1 MLKSK
6 HRNLVDYGTEV
17 KNMKSK
23 KYILISAVT
32 GLILLSGCQSGT
44 AGNSGIVVADG
55 SKYITERQAQLEAL
69 TNSGVAEA
77 DASGMTVKLD
87 KDDGRVVYDVE
98 FWSGNTEYD
107 YEIDAVSGDIIK
119 SEKETKPAVT
129 TAPSSSG
136 SSNSGSTQ
144 TQYIGENS
152 AKQKAFSHA
161 GVSSSNA
168 SNVVVKLDKDNG
180 KVHYDVEFRSGNTE
194 YDYEIDAVSGDIIKS
209 EKETKPAVTTAPS
222 SSGSS
227 NSGSTQTQYI
237 GENSAKQKAF
247 SHAGVSSSNVSNVV
261 VKLDR
266 DDGRTVYDVEFR
278 SGNTEYDYEIDA
290 VSGDIIKS
298 EKETK
303 PAVTTAPSNGGTSN
317 SGSTQTQYIG
327 ETSAKQ
333 KAFSHAG
340 VSSSNASNVVV
351 KLDKDDGKVVY
362 DVEFRS
368 GNTEYDYEIDAVSGN
383 VLKYDKEVK
392 ASAGG
397 NSAGNNNSTQTQY
410 IGENS
415 AKQKAFSHAGVSSS
429 NVSNVVVKL
438 DRDDGRTVYDVEF
451 RSGNTEYDYEI
462 DAVSGNVLKYDKEVK
477 ASAGGNSAGNNNST
491 QTQYIGENS
500 AKQKAFSHAGVSSS
514 NVSNVVV
521 KLDRDDGRTIYEIEF
536 RSGIYEYDYEIDATN
551 GNILKSEKDI
561 DD

>member
-6 HRNLVDYGTEV
+6 HRNLVDYGMEV

-87 KDDGRVVYDVE
+87 NDDGRVVYDVE

-119 SEKETKPAVT
+119 SEKETKPAAT
-129 TAPSSSG
+129 TAPSNG
-136 SSNSGSTQ
+136 GSTQ
-144 TQYIGENS
+144 
-152 AKQKAFSHA
+152 A
-161 GVSSSNA
+161 
-168 SNVVVKLDKDNG
+168 
-180 KVHYDVEFRSGNTE
+180 
-194 YDYEIDAVSGDIIKS
+194 
-209 EKETKPAVTTAPS
+209 
-222 SSGSS
+222 
-227 NSGSTQTQYI
+227 QYI

-261 VKLDR
+261 VKLD
-266 DDGRTVYDVEFR
+266 
-278 SGNTEYDYEIDA
+278 
-290 VSGDIIKS
+290 
-298 EKETK
+298 
-303 PAVTTAPSNGGTSN
+303 
-317 SGSTQTQYIG
+317 
-327 ETSAKQ
+327 
-333 KAFSHAG
+333 
-340 VSSSNASNVVV
+340 
-351 KLDKDDGKVVY
+351 KDDGKVHY

-383 VLKYDKEVK
+383 IIKSEKETK
-392 ASAGG
+392 TTTAASNGG
-397 NSAGNNNSTQTQY
+397 STQAQY

-438 DRDDGRTVYDVEF
+438 DKDDGKVHYDVEF

-462 DAVSGNVLKYDKEVK
+462 DAVSGNIIKSEKETK
-477 ASAGGNSAGNNNST
+477 PAAAANNGGST

-514 NVSNVVV
+514 NVTNVVVKLDKDDGKVHYDVEFRSGNTEYDYEIDAVSGNIIKSEKETKPAAAANNGGSTQAQYIGEDSAKQKAFSHAGVSSSNVSNVVV
-521 KLDRDDGRTIYEIEF
+521 KLDKDNGKVVYDVEF
-536 RSGIYEYDYEIDATN
+536 RSGNTEYDYEIDATN